1 MPSQATSIRHLKE
14 VNICPEIVSKTEE
27 EGKLPNSLHEATTTL
42 IPKPDKDT
50 TKKKRKR
57 KLQVHI
63 AYEHRQKHP

>member
-1 MPSQATSIRHLKE
+1 MPSQATSIRYLKE

-27 EGKLPNSLHEATTTL
+27 EGKLPNSLYEATTTL